1 MKTLENLKKMID
13 ESNLSISEMAR
24 RSGVSRQAIYN
35 IKTGKRKELRIST
48 VENLMKVLKEK

>member
-1 MKTLENLKKMID
+1 MKTLENLIKMID
-13 ESNLSISEMAR
+13 ESDLSISEMAR